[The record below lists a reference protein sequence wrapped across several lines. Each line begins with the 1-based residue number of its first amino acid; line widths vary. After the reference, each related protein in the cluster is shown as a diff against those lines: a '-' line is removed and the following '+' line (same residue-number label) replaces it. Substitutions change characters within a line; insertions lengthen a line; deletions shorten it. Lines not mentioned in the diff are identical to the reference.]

1 MADNKHSLRP
11 NSSIL
16 VDGPSRAP
24 ARAMFKAVGFT
35 DEDLSKPL
43 IGVAHTWI
51 EIMPCTA
58 HLRDLAEHVK
68 RGIRAAGAT
77 PIEFNTI
84 AVCDGISM
92 GTHGMR
98 ASLISREVI
107 ADSIELTARGH
118 LFDGVVAMSGCD
130 KTIPATVMA
139 LVRLDLP
146 SLMIYG
152 GSIQPGRFGD
162 QDVTIQDVFEAV
174 GAHSAGK
181 MKLEDLKR
189 LEDVACPGVGAC
201 GGQFTANTM
210 ATATEILG
218 ISPMGSN
225 SIPATDPKKPE
236 SAFQAGQ
243 LAVDLLKRNLR
254 PSQIITKK
262 AIENAIASVAM
273 TGGSTNAVLHL
284 LAIAHEAGIALDID
298 DFDRISSRTPLL
310 ADLKPGGR
318 FMATDM
324 YKAGGI
330 PLVAKRLKEA
340 GLLHQNEITVT
351 GKTIGA
357 EADAARET
365 AGQEVVRPLK
375 KPLKESG
382 GLVILKGNLAP
393 EGCVVKVAGHE
404 MMKHRGPA
412 RVFNSEE
419 DAFRAVSKRQIKAG
433 DVVVIR
439 YEGPRGAPGMP
450 EMLGVTAALV
460 GEGLG
465 ESVALMTD
473 GRFSGATHGLM
484 AGHIAP
490 EAFVGGPIAA
500 LRDGDTITF
509 DIAKRRLDVELS
521 DAEIKTRLKDWK
533 APAPHYES
541 GVMAKY
547 AHLVTSASRGAVT
560 KAN

>member
-1 MADNKHSLRP
+1 MADNDTKHSLRP

-68 RGIRAAGAT
+68 RGIREAGAT

-92 GTHGMR
+92 GTSGMR

-107 ADSIELTARGH
+107 TDSIELTVRGH

-139 LVRLDLP
+139 LLRLDLP

-162 QDVTIQDVFEAV
+162 IDVTIQDVFEAV

-210 ATATEILG
+210 ATAAELLG

-262 AIENAIASVAM
+262 AIENAIACVAM

-330 PLVAKRLKEA
+330 PLIAKRLKEA
-340 GLLHQNEITVT
+340 GLLHQDEMTVT

-365 AGQEVVRPLK
+365 AGQEVVRQLK
-375 KPLKESG
+375 KPLKETG

-404 MMKHRGPA
+404 LMKHRGPA
-412 RVFNSEE
+412 RVFDSED

-433 DVVVIR
+433 DVMVIR
-439 YEGPRGAPGMP
+439 YEGPKGAPGMP

-465 ESVALMTD
+465 DSVALMTD

-484 AGHIAP
+484 AGHVAP

-500 LRDGDTITF
+500 LRDGDTIVF
-509 DIAKRRLDVELS
+509 DIAKRRLDVELT

-533 APAPHYES
+533 APEPHYKT

-547 AHLVTSASRGAVT
+547 ARQVSSSSRGAVT
-560 KAN
+560 H

>member
-1 MADNKHSLRP
+1 MADDNNSLRS
-11 NSSIL
+11 NSSVL

-24 ARAMFKAVGFT
+24 ARAMLKAVGFT

-43 IGVAHTWI
+43 IAVAHTWI

-107 ADSIELTARGH
+107 ADSIELTVRGH

-139 LVRLDLP
+139 LQRLDLP

-162 QDVTIQDVFEAV
+162 QQVSIQDVFEAV

-210 ATATEILG
+210 ALASELLG

-236 SAFQAGQ
+236 SAFQAGR
-243 LAVDLLKRNLR
+243 LAVDLLKRRLK

-310 ADLKPGGR
+310 ADLKPGGKYL
-318 FMATDM
+318 ATEM
-324 YKAGGI
+324 YNAGGT
-330 PLVAKRLKEA
+330 PLIAKRLKEA
-340 GLLHQNEITVT
+340 GLLHEDEMTVT
-351 GKTIGA
+351 GRTIGV
-357 EADAARET
+357 EADTARET
-365 AGQEVVRPLK
+365 AGPGGRASSRVADQTNRRP
-375 KPLKESG
+375 G
-382 GLVILKGNLAP
+382 
-393 EGCVVKVAGHE
+393 
-404 MMKHRGPA
+404 
-412 RVFNSEE
+412 NSERKPRARRMRHQGRRPRAHAASRTGARLQLRRRCVQSGRHAE
-419 DAFRAVSKRQIKAG
+419 DQGGRRRRHSLRRSARRTRNARDARRHGGPVG
-433 DVVVIR
+433 T
-439 YEGPRGAPGMP
+439 GPRRIRRSADRRAL
-450 EMLGVTAALV
+450 LGRDARP
-460 GEGLG
+460 
-465 ESVALMTD
+465 D
-473 GRFSGATHGLM
+473 GRACRAGSGSRRADRGRPRRRRDHLR
-484 AGHIAP
+484 HRQ
-490 EAFVGGPIAA
+490 AA
-500 LRDGDTITF
+500 
-509 DIAKRRLDVELS
+509 ARRRSHRRGNQDAVE
-521 DAEIKTRLKDWK
+521 RL
-533 APAPHYES
+533 E
-541 GVMAKY
+541 
-547 AHLVTSASRGAVT
+547 GA
-560 KAN
+560 

>member
-1 MADNKHSLRP
+1 MADNDNKNSLRP

-107 ADSIELTARGH
+107 ADSIELTVRGH

-139 LVRLDLP
+139 LQRLDLP

-162 QDVTIQDVFEAV
+162 QQVSIQDVFEAV

-210 ATATEILG
+210 ATASEILG

-254 PSQIITKK
+254 PSQIVTKK

-330 PLVAKRLKEA
+330 PLIAKRIKEA
-340 GLLHQNEITVT
+340 
-351 GKTIGA
+351 
-357 EADAARET
+357 
-365 AGQEVVRPLK
+365 
-375 KPLKESG
+375 G

-404 MMKHRGPA
+404 LMKHRGPA

-419 DAFRAVSKRQIKAG
+419 DAFRAVSKRQIKHG
-433 DVVVIR
+433 EVMVIR

-465 ESVALMTD
+465 DSVA
-473 GRFSGATHGLM
+473 
-484 AGHIAP
+484 
-490 EAFVGGPIAA
+490 
-500 LRDGDTITF
+500 
-509 DIAKRRLDVELS
+509 
-521 DAEIKTRLKDWK
+521 
-533 APAPHYES
+533 
-541 GVMAKY
+541 
-547 AHLVTSASRGAVT
+547 
-560 KAN
+560 